1 MTEER
6 CTLDYVDNI
15 SVSARKH
22 HNNLNIL
29 RSLRIGM
36 MNLAEFTRQREL
48 EALKRQKTYKM
59 IALYETSPETL
70 MLGCVFDWFALS
82 LVSYFRTM
90 KLMDLM
96 ESNSWELGDLRNTA
110 TRKKIKNQCSLYVQS
125 VAPAIYKWRHKIAA
139 HRAATD
145 PRSDDNLTMLT
156 YSTLPPVSW
165 HTPYYGV
172 LDFELVMSNGGP
184 LDLDPWQ
191 LTRTFEDLA
200 PRFWPEVKLT
210 PLPNSQES
218 SLHPSPG
225 GEG

>member
-1 MTEER
+1 MAEEY

-15 SVSARKH
+15 SVDVRKH

-29 RSLRIGM
+29 RSLCIGIA
-36 MNLAEFTRQREL
+36 NLAEYTRQREL
-48 EALKRQKTYKM
+48 EALERQSVYKM
-59 IALYETSPETL
+59 TGLYEITDNTL

-82 LVSYFRTM
+82 LVSYLRTV

-96 ESNSWELGDLRNTA
+96 ELNSWELEDLRNTV
-110 TRKKIKNQCSLYVQS
+110 TRKEIKNQCSLYVQL
-125 VAPAIYKWRHKIAA
+125 VAPAIYKWRQKIAA

-145 PRSDDNLTMLT
+145 PRSNDNLTMLT

-191 LTRTFEDLA
+191 LTKTFEDLT
-200 PRFWPEVKLT
+200 PRFWPDVKLT
-210 PLPNSQES
+210 PLPYS
-218 SLHPSPG
+218 
-225 GEG
+225 

>member
-6 CTLDYVDNI
+6 RILDYVDNI
-15 SVSARKH
+15 CVGARKH
-22 HNNLNIL
+22 HNNLNVL

-36 MNLAEFTRQREL
+36 MNLAEFTRQKEL
-48 EALKRQKTYKM
+48 EALERQKTYKM
-59 IALYETSPETL
+59 VALYETSPDAL

-82 LVSYFRTM
+82 LVSYLRTV
-90 KLMDLM
+90 KLMDLL
-96 ESNSWELGDLRNTA
+96 ESNAWDLRDIQTPVA
-110 TRKKIKNQCSLYVQS
+110 RRKIKKEGSLYVQS

-172 LDFELVMSNGGP
+172 LDFELVMSTGGP

-191 LTRTFEDLA
+191 LTRTFEDLI
-200 PRFWPEVKLT
+200 PRFWPEVSLT
-210 PLPNSQES
+210 PLLS
-218 SLHPSPG
+218 S
-225 GEG
+225 